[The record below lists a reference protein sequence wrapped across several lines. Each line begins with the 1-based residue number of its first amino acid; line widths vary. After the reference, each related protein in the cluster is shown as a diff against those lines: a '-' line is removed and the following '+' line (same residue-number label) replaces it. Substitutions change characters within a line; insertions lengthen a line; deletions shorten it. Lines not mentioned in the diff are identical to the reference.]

1 MALREPSKAKS
12 VARVSGDTSPA
23 GNLGSVGVSSTEK
36 EKKRVSLF
44 ITDEIYSTLLDVS
57 FKRMLKKSA
66 NSSSSLLE
74 LWNEELEGKSDF
86 SNYRTKL
93 VCLVFS
99 WQLSGP
105 CPLPSMIFSICLRH
119 ICSDN

>member
-23 GNLGSVGVSSTEK
+23 GNLASVGVSSTEK
-36 EKKRVSLF
+36 EKKGVSLF

-99 WQLSGP
+99 WHLYGP
-105 CPLPSMIFSICLRH
+105 CPLPSTIFSICLCR

>member
-12 VARVSGDTSPA
+12 VAHVSGDTSPA
-23 GNLGSVGVSSTEK
+23 GNLVSFGVSSTEK

-44 ITDEIYSTLLDVS
+44 ITDEIYSTILDVS

-66 NSSSSLLE
+66 NSSSGLLE

-99 WQLSGP
+99 WHLYDP
-105 CPLPSMIFSICLRH
+105 CPLPPTIFSICLF
-119 ICSDN
+119 CVYWDN